1 MTGQVPS
8 VPDSGPVA
16 PNSVPAHPGCKT
28 DTDIFKLKCS
38 DVKMTITVDTACFTN
53 TDRYLAPNFEK
64 YFYVSSWNSELS
76 DIDHPNITDSCMMKK
91 VNNTYVFEFDIEDW

>member
-1 MTGQVPS
+1 
-8 VPDSGPVA
+8 
-16 PNSVPAHPGCKT
+16 
-28 DTDIFKLKCS
+28 
-38 DVKMTITVDTACFTN
+38 MTITVDTACFTN